1 MKIKNIIKQLTLE
14 EKASLC
20 SGGDGWHTQAIDRL
34 GIPALR
40 VSDGP
45 HGLRKQME
53 GADNLGVQGSIK
65 AVCFPAGCTL
75 AASFDREV
83 LNKVGSAIGEECQAE
98 GVGIIL
104 GPGINIKRS
113 PLCGRNF
120 EYYSEDP
127 YVSSEL
133 AASYIDGVQ
142 ENDIGTCIKHF
153 FANNQETRRFTVS
166 SEVDERTAREIYLA
180 SFENA
185 IKKAKPWSVMCAY
198 NRINGVYAAE
208 NKQYLTDILRG
219 EWGFDGFVVSDWG
232 AVNDRV
238 PDLQAGMDLEMPPM
252 NDKNDDRIIQA
263 VKSGEL
269 EEEVLDKAVERLL
282 ETVYRYEDNRNSSV
296 VFDYEKDHGIAK
308 EAAVESMVLLKN
320 EGVLPLKKTEKI
332 AVIGAFAAKPRYQG
346 GGSSHINAYNV
357 EAFWDCVKND
367 DEISGLVTF
376 AQGFSIKE
384 DKVIPEM
391 EEEAAVAAGNADK
404 VLIFAGL
411 PESSESEGY
420 DRSHMGISENQ
431 NSLIR
436 KLAEVNPNIVVVL
449 HNGAPVEMPWV
460 DSVKAILETYL
471 SGEAVGAAVK
481 DILYG
486 IANPSG
492 RLPETFP
499 VRLQDTPSYLNSFGE
514 GDKVYYREGIF
525 VGYRYYDSKEM
536 KVLFPFGHGL
546 SYTDFVYSNVRLD
559 KSSIND
565 GELLTVWVDV
575 TNSGTRA
582 GKEVVQLYVKPPKSH
597 MVIRPVHELKG
608 FAKIFLNPGETKT
621 VQLVLDTRA
630 FAYFNVEV
638 HEWFVESGEYEIEIA
653 KSSQNVALR
662 KKVQVFGKKCNIVK
676 VDVNT
681 SLGDILCIPGAAK
694 ILEKYGV
701 PIEQEECDVENDNEE
716 QILQAHYQYMSLRGR
731 LIQLD
736 DSKIDELLA
745 DIRELL

>member
-1 MKIKNIIKQLTLE
+1 MNIKRIIEQMTLE

-20 SGGDGWHTQAIDRL
+20 SGGDGWHTQAVERL
-34 GIPALR
+34 GVPALR

-53 GADNLGVQGSIK
+53 GADNLGMQESIK
-65 AVCFPAGCTL
+65 AVCFPAGCAL

-83 LNKVGSAIGEECQAE
+83 LKKVGSAIGEECQAE

-133 AASYIDGVQ
+133 AAAYIDGVQ
-142 ENDIGTCIKHF
+142 ENNIGACIKHF

-185 IKKAKPWSVMCAY
+185 VKKAKPWAVMCAY

-208 NKQYLTDILRG
+208 SKKYLTDILRG

-232 AVNDRV
+232 AANDRV
-238 PDLQAGMDLEMPPM
+238 PDLQAGMDLEMPPI
-252 NDKNDDRIIQA
+252 NDKNDKRIIQA

-282 ETVYRYEDNRNSSV
+282 GAVCRYEDNKNRSA
-296 VFDYEKDHGIAK
+296 VFDYEKDHETAK
-308 EAAVESMVLLKN
+308 KAAVESMVLLKN
-320 EGVLPLKKTEKI
+320 EAVLPLNKDEKI
-332 AVIGAFAAKPRYQG
+332 AVIGAFAAEPRYQG

-357 EAFWDCVKND
+357 ESFWGCMKKDP
-367 DEISGLVTF
+367 EISESITF

-384 DKVIPEM
+384 DKINPKMV
-391 EEEAAVAAGNADK
+391 EEAAAVAKNADK
-404 VLIFAGL
+404 VLVFAGL
-411 PESSESEGY
+411 PERCESEGY
-420 DRSHMGISENQ
+420 DRSHMGIPENQ
-431 NSLIR
+431 NALIM
-436 KLAEVNPNIVVVL
+436 KLAEVNPNIIVVL

-460 DSVKAILETYL
+460 DSVKAVLETYL
-471 SGEAVGAAVK
+471 SGEAAGAAVK

-486 IANPSG
+486 IVNPSG

-514 GDKVYYREGIF
+514 GDRVYYREGIF

-536 KVLFPFGHGL
+536 GVLFPFGHGL
-546 SYTDFVYSNVRLD
+546 SYTDFAYSNVRVN
-559 KSSIND
+559 KSSVND
-565 GELLTVWVDV
+565 GEQLTVWVDV
-575 TNSGTRA
+575 TNSGQRA

-608 FAKIFLNPGETKT
+608 FTKVFLNPGETKT
-621 VQLVLDTRA
+621 VQFVLDKRA
-630 FAYFNVEV
+630 FAYFNAEV

-653 KSSQNVALR
+653 KSSQNIVLR
-662 KKVQVFGKKCNIVK
+662 QRVQVFGKKCNIVK
-676 VDVNT
+676 VDINT
-681 SLGDILCIPGAAK
+681 PLGDILCIPGAIKVLAK
-694 ILEKYGV
+694 YEI
-701 PIEQEECDVENDNEE
+701 PIEQEECVIENENEE
-716 QILQAHYQYMSLRGR
+716 QILQAHYQYMPLRGR
-731 LIQLD
+731 LMQLS
-736 DSKIDELLA
+736 DSRIEELLA
-745 DIRELL
+745 EIKELL